1 MSDGSD
7 AFDLS
12 AAWMRK
18 AQGDLAAFMEA
29 FAARMSGALPGR
41 VAVERRRDGF
51 FSSRTHV
58 VKVTIETGPHVYSLI
73 FDKARLAA
81 QRAKAVRGV
90 TLKSDALPVPE
101 WLAALNHEIEALSG
115 ELGAARRVI
124 HDFLMS

>member
-1 MSDGSD
+1 LSDGSD

-18 AQGDLAAFMEA
+18 AQGDLGSFMEA
-29 FAARMSGALPGR
+29 FATRMSGALPGR
-41 VAVERRRDGF
+41 VGIERKRDGF
-51 FSSRTHV
+51 FSSRSHV
-58 VKVTIETGPHVYSLI
+58 VKVTIETEHHVYILL
-73 FDKARLAA
+73 FDNARLAA

-101 WLAALNHEIEALSG
+101 WLAALNHEIEALAG
-115 ELGAARRVI
+115 EMGVARRII

>member
-7 AFDLS
+7 AFDLN

-18 AQGDLAAFMEA
+18 AQGDLGAFMEA
-29 FAARMSGALPGR
+29 FATRMTGALPGR
-41 VAVERRRDGF
+41 VAVERKREGF
-51 FSSRTHV
+51 FSSRTRV
-58 VKVTIETGPHVYSLI
+58 VKVTIETGQHIYSLV
-73 FDKARLAA
+73 FDSARLAA

-90 TLKSDALPVPE
+90 TLKSEILPVPE
-101 WLAALNHEIEALSG
+101 WLAALNHEVEALSG